1 MNHRTNG
8 AGTSQKVVVIS
19 DQGGFSRDL
28 IARWQMQPQLP
39 EFTALS
45 SELWHGATS
54 SLFDVAVAGDIRQE
68 RIPEVLK
75 QLNRGVAPAVYV
87 AAMGEQVHVLR
98 RDYPRVVVVPHHD
111 AWLDTLV
118 LVTEEILKRAE
129 ISAHIAQIEHNA
141 RTSQSQAALGKYMV
155 EMRHGF
161 NNALTSVLGNAELL
175 LLESATLNPGMREQ
189 LETLHSMTLRLHE
202 MMQRFTSLELE
213 MQCAEKSARSADK
226 AAGSMPYAVR
236 A

>member
-1 MNHRTNG
+1 MRHKTNG
-8 AGTSQKVVVIS
+8 AGISQKVLVIS
-19 DQGGFSRDL
+19 DQSGFSRDL

-45 SELWHGATS
+45 SELWHGTAS
-54 SLFDVAVAGDIRQE
+54 SPFDVAVAGDIRQE
-68 RIPEVLK
+68 RVPDVLK
-75 QLNRGVAPAVYV
+75 QFNRGIAPSVYV
-87 AAMGEQVHVLR
+87 AAQGEQVHGLR

-129 ISAHIAQIEHNA
+129 ISAHIDRIERYA

-155 EMRHGF
+155 EMRHSF

-175 LLESATLNPGMREQ
+175 MLESATLNPGMREQ

-213 MQCAEKSARSADK
+213 MQCAEKSARSGDQ
-226 AAGSMPYAVR
+226 AAGSMSYAVR